1 MKVTIKL
8 VLLLVAI
15 LLLLVA
21 NLFIGTVK
29 IPVAD
34 ILRILLSAFDS
45 STLPKLPSP
54 LGEGLGVRLGGDR
67 GGQSARGAE

>member
-45 STLPKLPSP
+45 STLKFPSP
-54 LGEGLGVRLGGDR
+54 LGEGLGVRC
-67 GGQSARGAE
+67 

>member
-1 MKVTIKL
+1 MEGICNPRHPQNMKVTIKL

-34 ILRILLSAFDS
+34 ILRILLSAFDPP
-45 STLPKLPSP
+45 STL
-54 LGEGLGVRLGGDR
+54 ER
-67 GGQSARGAE
+67 GWG